1 MFISSWEAQKY
12 TEPCALY
19 KIHYIN
25 DTQCHMALT
34 SLPLYTGR
42 ALDLTL
48 VSTDWRLSPAWFES
62 DNKLSA
68 LSSDVFPTENTLYND
83 I

>member
-12 TEPCALY
+12 TEPCVLY
-19 KIHYIN
+19 KIHYIY
-25 DTQCHMALT
+25 DITLT
-34 SLPLYTGR
+34 SLPLYKGR

-48 VSTDWRLSPAWFES
+48 ISTDWRLSPAWFES

-68 LSSDVFPTENTLYND
+68 LSWDVFPTENTLYNE